1 MNTSVKFK
9 VNGMNYYLAID
20 IGASSG
26 RQIVGWIADGKLKT
40 EEVYRFKNGAESNGG
55 HLIWDTERL
64 FAEVKNGLK
73 AAKEK
78 GYVPSYIGI
87 DTWAV
92 DYALLDGENKL
103 IGEVYAYRDSRTV
116 KSSEAVHRIISFDEL
131 YKKTGIQFQ
140 TFNTIYQLY
149 ADKLSGKIKEAESL
163 LMLPD
168 YLNFLLTGVKKQEY
182 TTATSTGLVNA
193 QTHDWDGDILDL
205 LGLNRKLFGELSQ
218 PGTVVGSFSKE
229 IEEEL
234 GYNATVI
241 LPATHDTA
249 SAVLA
254 APIDN
259 ESPYISSGTWSLL
272 GIEQERAHTDEG
284 SQKANYSNEGSIN
297 YNFRY
302 QKNIMGLWLIQCVK
316 KELGNVSFETLAQMA
331 KCKEDCGII
340 DVNGQ
345 RFLSPK
351 NMIDE
356 INKALG
362 RSLNSSSI
370 MRVIYDSLAKS
381 YADAICELEKN
392 TGKTYKTLNIIG
404 GGSRDMLLNEL
415 TAKATGKKIIT
426 GPTEATAIGNL
437 IMQMIGT
444 GELKDLPDARKIIK
458 KSFDIKE
465 VK

>member
-1 MNTSVKFK
+1 MKYF
-9 VNGMNYYLAID
+9 LAID

-26 RQIVGWIADGKLKT
+26 RHIVGWLESGKLKT
-40 EEVYRFKNGAESNGG
+40 QEIYRFTNGTDTKGG
-55 HLIWDTERL
+55 HLIWNSDKL
-64 FAEVKNGLK
+64 FSEIKAGLQR
-73 AAKEK
+73 AKLLNK
-78 GYVPSYIGI
+78 TPSYIGI

-92 DYALLDGENKL
+92 DYALLDKNNNR
-103 IGEVYAYRDSRTV
+103 IGEVYAYRDSRTE
-116 KSSEAVHRIISFDEL
+116 KSSQVVHRIISFDEL
-131 YKKTGIQFQ
+131 YKRTGLQFQ
-140 TFNTIYQLY
+140 PFNTVYQLY
-149 ADKLSGKIKEAESL
+149 ADKLSGKIESAESM

-182 TTATSTGLVNA
+182 TNATSTGLVNA
-193 QTHDWDGDILDL
+193 ETHNWDWEIIDK
-205 LGLNRKLFGELSQ
+205 LGLNRNLFSEFSQ
-218 PGTVVGSFSKE
+218 PGTVVGGLKEE

-254 APIDN
+254 API
-259 ESPYISSGTWSLL
+259 EEASPYISSGTWSLL
-272 GIEQERAHTDEG
+272 GIEQESAHTDEG

-297 YNFRY
+297 FNFRY
-302 QKNIMGLWLIQCVK
+302 QKNIMGLWLIQSVK
-316 KELGNVSFETLAQMA
+316 KELGNLSFETLANMA
-331 KCKEDCGII
+331 RCKEDCGII
-340 DVNGQ
+340 DVNDN
-345 RFLSPK
+345 RFLAPK
-351 NMIDE
+351 SMIDE
-356 INKALG
+356 INKAL
-362 RSLNSSSI
+362 RKNLSSASI

-381 YADAICELEKN
+381 YAGAIKELERN

-437 IMQMIGT
+437 LMQMIGA
-444 GELKDLPDARKIIK
+444 GELKDLPEARKIVK
-458 KSFDIKE
+458 NSFYIKE

>member
-1 MNTSVKFK
+1 MK
-9 VNGMNYYLAID
+9 YYLAID

-26 RQIVGWIADGKLKT
+26 RHIVGWLEDGILKT
-40 EEVYRFKNGAESNGG
+40 EEVYRFKNGADTQVGR
-55 HLIWDTERL
+55 LVWDTERL

-92 DYALLDGENKL
+92 DYALFNKEDKL
-103 IGEVYAYRDSRTV
+103 IGEVYAYRDSRTE
-116 KSSEAVHRIISFDEL
+116 KSSQAVHRKISFDEL

-149 ADKLSGKIKEAESL
+149 ADKLSGKLQGAESM

-182 TTATSTGLVNA
+182 TNATSTGLVNA
-193 QTHDWDGDILDL
+193 ETHVWDNEIIEK
-205 LGLNRKLFGELSQ
+205 LGLPEKLFGELSQ

-272 GIEQERAHTDEG
+272 GIEQENAHTDEG

-302 QKNIMGLWLIQCVK
+302 QKNIMGLWLIQSVK
-316 KELGNVSFETLAQMA
+316 KELGNLSFETLAQMA
-331 KCKEDCGII
+331 RCKENCGII
-340 DVNGQ
+340 DVNDN

-351 NMIDE
+351 NMTDE

-362 RSLNSSSI
+362 KNLNSASI
-370 MRVIYDSLAKS
+370 MRVIYDSLALS
-381 YADAICELEKN
+381 YAEAIKELEKN
-392 TGKTYKTLNIIG
+392 TGKTYKSLNIIG
-404 GGSRDMLLNEL
+404 GGSRDTLLNEL

-444 GELKDLPDARKIIK
+444 GELKDLSEARRIIK
-458 KSFDIKE
+458 KSFE
-465 VK
+465 VKEI

>member
-1 MNTSVKFK
+1 MKYF
-9 VNGMNYYLAID
+9 LAID

-26 RQIVGWIADGKLKT
+26 RHIVGWLESGKLKT
-40 EEVYRFKNGAESNGG
+40 QEIYRFTNGTDTKGG
-55 HLIWDTERL
+55 HLIWNTERL
-64 FAEVKNGLK
+64 FTEIKNGLK
-73 AAKEK
+73 KAKVIGK
-78 GYVPSYIGI
+78 IPSYIGI

-92 DYALLDGENKL
+92 DYALLDKEDKL
-103 IGEVYAYRDSRTV
+103 ISEVFAYRDSRNI
-116 KSSEAVHRIISFDEL
+116 KAADAVHRKIPFDLL

-140 TFNTIYQLY
+140 TFNTVYQLY
-149 ADKLSGKIKEAESL
+149 ADKLSKKINEAESM

-182 TTATSTGLVNA
+182 TNATSTGLVNA
-193 QTHDWDGDILDL
+193 QTHDWDGTILEI

-254 APIDN
+254 APID
-259 ESPYISSGTWSLL
+259 ETSPYISSGTWSLL
-272 GIEQERAHTDEG
+272 GIEQSAAHTDEG

-297 YNFRY
+297 FNFRY
-302 QKNIMGLWLIQCVK
+302 QKNIMGLWLIQSVK
-316 KELGNVSFETLAQMA
+316 KELGNLSFETLAQMA

-340 DVNGQ
+340 DVNDN

-351 NMIDE
+351 NMMDE

-362 RSLNSSSI
+362 KSLSSASI

-381 YADAICELEKN
+381 YADAIKELERN
-392 TGKTYKTLNIIG
+392 TGKKYKTLNIIG
-404 GGSRDMLLNEL
+404 GGSQDGLLNEM
-415 TAKATGKKIIT
+415 TAKATGKKVIT

-437 IMQMIGT
+437 IMQMIGA
-444 GELKDLPDARKIIK
+444 GELKDLTEARKIIK
-458 KSFDIKE
+458 ESFEIRE
-465 VK
+465 VQ

>member
-1 MNTSVKFK
+1 
-9 VNGMNYYLAID
+9 MNYYLAID

-26 RQIVGWIADGKLKT
+26 RHIVGWLENGVLKT
-40 EEVYRFKNGAESNGG
+40 EEIYRFKNGTETKGG
-55 HLIWDTERL
+55 HLIWNTERL
-64 FAEVKNGLK
+64 FAEVVNGLK
-73 AAKEK
+73 RAKEIGK
-78 GYVPSYIGI
+78 IPSYIGI

-92 DYALLDGENKL
+92 DYALLDKEDKL
-103 IGEVYAYRDSRTV
+103 IDEVFAYRDSRTI
-116 KSSEAVHRIISFDEL
+116 KSSEAVHRQISFYEL
-131 YKKTGIQFQ
+131 YQRTGIQFQ

-149 ADKLSGKIKEAESL
+149 ADKLSGKIDNAECM

-182 TTATSTGLVNA
+182 TNATSTGLVNA
-193 QTHDWDGDILDL
+193 ETHNWDAHILET
-205 LGLNRKLFGELSQ
+205 LNLNKELFGELSQ
-218 PGTVVGSFSKE
+218 PGTVVGKLSESIQK
-229 IEEEL
+229 EL

-254 APIDN
+254 APIN
-259 ESPYISSGTWSLL
+259 EQSPYISSGTWSLL
-272 GIEQERAHTDEG
+272 GIEQGKAHADEA
-284 SQKANYSNEGSIN
+284 SRKANYSNEGSIN
-297 YNFRY
+297 FNFRY
-302 QKNIMGLWLIQCVK
+302 QKNIMGLWLIQNVK
-316 KELGNVSFETLAQMA
+316 KELGNLSFETLAQMA

-340 DVNGQ
+340 DVNDQ

-351 NMIDE
+351 NMMDE

-362 RSLNSSSI
+362 KSLSSASI

-381 YADAICELEKN
+381 YADAIKELEKN
-392 TGKTYKTLNIIG
+392 TGKKYKTLNIIG
-404 GGSRDMLLNEL
+404 GGSQDSLLNEM
-415 TAKATGKKIIT
+415 TAKVTGKKVIT

-437 IMQMIGT
+437 IMQMIGA
-444 GELKDLPDARKIIK
+444 GEIKDLSEARKIVR

>member
-1 MNTSVKFK
+1 MK
-9 VNGMNYYLAID
+9 YYLAID

-26 RQIVGWIADGKLKT
+26 RHIVGWHESGKLKT
-40 EEVYRFKNGAESNGG
+40 EEVYRFPNGSETKGG
-55 HLIWDTERL
+55 RLIWNTERL
-64 FAEVKNGLK
+64 FNEIKSGLK
-73 AAKEK
+73 GAKEIGK
-78 GYVPSYIGI
+78 IPSYVGI

-92 DYALLDGENKL
+92 DYALLDKDDKL
-103 IGEVYAYRDSRTV
+103 IGEVFAYRDSRTE
-116 KSSEAVHRIISFDEL
+116 KAVERIHRIISFNEL
-131 YKKTGIQFQ
+131 YKRTGIQFQ
-140 TFNTIYQLY
+140 QFNTIYQLY
-149 ADKLSGKIKEAESL
+149 SDKLSGKSDEAESM

-182 TTATSTGLVNA
+182 TNATSTGLVNA
-193 QTHDWDGDILDL
+193 ETHNWDGDIFGL
-205 LGLNRKLFGELSQ
+205 LGLNRKLFGGLSQ
-218 PGTVVGSFSKE
+218 PGTVVGTFSKE

-254 APIDN
+254 APIDE

-272 GIEQERAHTDEG
+272 GIEQSKAITDEG
-284 SQKANYSNEGSIN
+284 SLKANYSNEGSIN

-302 QKNIMGLWLIQCVK
+302 QKNIMGLWLIQSVK
-316 KELGNVSFETLAQMA
+316 RELGNLSFQTLAQMA

-340 DVNGQ
+340 DVNDN

-351 NMIDE
+351 SMIDE

-362 RSLNSSSI
+362 KSLNSASV

-381 YADAICELEKN
+381 YAEAIKELEKN
-392 TGKTYKTLNIIG
+392 TGKVYKTLNIIG
-404 GGSRDMLLNEL
+404 GGSRDSLLNEM
-415 TAKATGKKIIT
+415 TAKATGKKVIT

-437 IMQMIGT
+437 IMQMIGA
-444 GELKDLPDARKIIK
+444 GDINDLPEARKIIK
-458 KSFDIKE
+458 KSFNIKV

>member
-1 MNTSVKFK
+1 
-9 VNGMNYYLAID
+9 MNYYVAID

-26 RQIVGWIADGKLKT
+26 RHIVGWLENGKLKT
-40 EEVYRFKNGAESNGG
+40 EEVYRFKNGTESKGG
-55 HLIWDTERL
+55 HLIWDAVRL

-92 DYALLDGENKL
+92 DYALLDKEDKL
-103 IGEVYAYRDSRTV
+103 IGEVYAYRDSRTE
-116 KSSEAVHRIISFDEL
+116 KAAERVHRIISFDEL

-149 ADKLSGKIKEAESL
+149 ADKLSGKINEAESM

-182 TTATSTGLVNA
+182 TNATSTGLVNA
-193 QTHDWDGDILDL
+193 KNHDWDGDILDL

-218 PGTVVGSFSKE
+218 PGTVVGALGKE

-234 GYNATVI
+234 GYKATVI

-254 APIDN
+254 APLEG

-272 GIEQERAHTDEG
+272 GIEQEKAHTDEG
-284 SQKANYSNEGSIN
+284 SQKANYSNEGSIDFK
-297 YNFRY
+297 FRY
-302 QKNIMGLWLIQCVK
+302 QKNIMGLWLIQSIK

-331 KCKEDCGII
+331 RCKEDCGII
-340 DVNGQ
+340 DVNDN
-345 RFLSPK
+345 RFLSPE

-362 RSLNSSSI
+362 KGLNSASI

-381 YADAICELEKN
+381 YAEATKELERN

-404 GGSRDMLLNEL
+404 GGSRDTLLNEL
-415 TAKATGKKIIT
+415 TAKATGKRIIT

-444 GELKDLPDARKIIK
+444 GELKDLPEARKIIK
-458 KSFDIKE
+458 KSFE
-465 VK
+465 VKEI

>member
-1 MNTSVKFK
+1 MEYFWAV
-9 VNGMNYYLAID
+9 D

-26 RQIVGWIADGKLKT
+26 RHIVGWLEHGKLKT
-40 EEVYRFKNGAESNGG
+40 EEVYRFKNGTDTKGG
-55 HLIWDTERL
+55 HLIWDAERL

-73 AAKEK
+73 RAKEIGK
-78 GYVPSYIGI
+78 VPSYIGI

-92 DYALLDGENKL
+92 DYALLDREDRL
-103 IGEVYAYRDSRTV
+103 IGEVYAYRDGRTER
-116 KSSEAVHRIISFDEL
+116 SSQAVHRIISFDEL
-131 YKKTGIQFQ
+131 YKRTGIQYQ
-140 TFNTIYQLY
+140 PFNTVYQLY
-149 ADKLSGKIKEAESL
+149 ADKLSGKIDKAESM

-182 TTATSTGLVNA
+182 TNATSTGLVNA
-193 QTHDWDGDILDL
+193 QTHDWDGDILEL
-205 LGLNRKLFGELSQ
+205 LGFNRQLFGELSQ
-218 PGTVVGSFSKE
+218 PGTVVGELS
-229 IEEEL
+229 EELQKEL
-234 GYNATVI
+234 GYSATVI

-272 GIEQERAHTDEG
+272 GIEQEKAHSDIN

-302 QKNIMGLWLIQCVK
+302 QKNIMGLWLIQSVK
-316 KELGNVSFETLAQMA
+316 KELGNLSFETLAQMA

-340 DVNGQ
+340 DVNDN

-351 NMIDE
+351 SMIDE
-356 INKALG
+356 INRALG
-362 RSLNSSSI
+362 RSLNSASI
-370 MRVIYDSLAKS
+370 MRVIYDSLALS
-381 YADAICELEKN
+381 YADAIKELERN
-392 TGKTYKTLNIIG
+392 TGKTYSTLNIIG
-404 GGSRDMLLNEL
+404 GGSKDTFLNEL
-415 TAKATGKKIIT
+415 TAKATGKKVIT

-444 GELKDLPDARKIIK
+444 GDIKDLPEARKIIK

>member
-1 MNTSVKFK
+1 MKYF
-9 VNGMNYYLAID
+9 LAID

-26 RQIVGWIADGKLKT
+26 RHIVGWHESGKLKT
-40 EEVYRFKNGAESNGG
+40 QEIYRFTNGTDTKGG
-55 HLIWDTERL
+55 HLIWNSDQL
-64 FAEVKNGLK
+64 FSEIKAGLQR
-73 AAKEK
+73 AKLLNK
-78 GYVPSYIGI
+78 TPSYIGI

-92 DYALLDGENKL
+92 DYALLDKNNNR
-103 IGEVYAYRDSRTV
+103 IGEVYAYRDSRTE
-116 KSSEAVHRIISFDEL
+116 KSSQVVHRIISFDEL
-131 YKKTGIQFQ
+131 YKRTGIQFQ
-140 TFNTIYQLY
+140 PFNTVYQLY
-149 ADKLSGKIKEAESL
+149 ADKLSGKIESAESM

-182 TTATSTGLVNA
+182 TNATSTGLVNA
-193 QTHDWDGDILDL
+193 ETHNWDWEIIDK
-205 LGLNRKLFGELSQ
+205 LGLNRNLFSEFSQ
-218 PGTVVGSFSKE
+218 PGTVVGGLKEE

-254 APIDN
+254 API
-259 ESPYISSGTWSLL
+259 EEASPYISSGTWSLL
-272 GIEQERAHTDEG
+272 GIEQESAHTDEG

-297 YNFRY
+297 FNFRY
-302 QKNIMGLWLIQCVK
+302 QKNIMGLWLIQSVK
-316 KELGNVSFETLAQMA
+316 KELGNLSFETLANMA
-331 KCKEDCGII
+331 RCKEDCGII
-340 DVNGQ
+340 DVNDN
-345 RFLSPK
+345 RFLAPK
-351 NMIDE
+351 SMIDE
-356 INKALG
+356 INKAL
-362 RSLNSSSI
+362 RKNLSSASI

-381 YADAICELEKN
+381 YAGAIKELERN

-437 IMQMIGT
+437 LMQMIGA
-444 GELKDLPDARKIIK
+444 GELKDLPEARKIVK
-458 KSFDIKE
+458 NSFYIKE